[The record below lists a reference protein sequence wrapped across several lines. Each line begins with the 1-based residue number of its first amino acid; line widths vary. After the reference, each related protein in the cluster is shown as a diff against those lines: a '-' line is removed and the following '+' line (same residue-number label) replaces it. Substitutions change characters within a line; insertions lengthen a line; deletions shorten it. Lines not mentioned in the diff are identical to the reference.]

1 MGRVAASIAALALS
15 LVTTTANAAYP
26 DKPIRMLVG
35 FTPGGTTDL
44 FARALSDRLSQALG
58 QPIVVDNRPGAAGQ
72 IASDAVI
79 VRRKTS
85 GLLNSGE

>member
-26 DKPIRMLVG
+26 DKPIRILVG

-58 QPIVVDNRPGAAGQ
+58 QPTYRNQKASAA
-72 IASDAVI
+72 IA
-79 VRRKTS
+79 
-85 GLLNSGE
+85 